1 MPSLSSQHIA
11 ILQKLLENGFEIVSF
26 PLYPNS
32 VGVRKGN
39 CAALLSPQE
48 GGGMRVFGAPSF
60 LVDGELSVRV
70 TRNGQ
75 EFYVW
80 KKQELPA
87 TPERMAEVEEF
98 RNELLSLLGP
108 G

>member
-1 MPSLSSQHIA
+1 MM
-11 ILQKLLENGFEIVSF
+11 SF
-26 PLYPNS
+26 ALYPNY

-39 CAALLSPQE
+39 CAALLSPQQ
-48 GGGMRVFGAPSF
+48 GGGMSVFGAPGF
-60 LVDGELSVRV
+60 LIDGQLSVRV
-70 TRNGQ
+70 TRAGQ

-80 KKQELPA
+80 KKKELPA

-98 RNELLSLLGP
+98 RNELLSLLSP